1 MKYSDYVEA
10 LKDYFIKVAV
20 NKSHEYLLKKFVI
33 LQWGPLG
40 PIVEL
45 FLKKIVTIIVRET
58 GLEIYF
64 KYTDFRVSREGRKF
78 YGALVKNREAQE
90 GGSEDEIRKAE
101 DNLKKSFRDL
111 VTLDN
116 Y

>member
-1 MKYSDYVEA
+1 MKYSDYIEA
-10 LKDYFIKVAV
+10 LKDYFIKTAV
-20 NKSHEYLLKKFVI
+20 KKSHEYLLNKFVI

-40 PIVEL
+40 PIVKL

-90 GGSEDEIRKAE
+90 GGDKDEIEKAE
-101 DNLKKSFRDL
+101 INLKRSFHDL
-111 VTLDN
+111 ITLDN